1 MDTVLNLLSSYPE
14 TNPYDIEP
22 PIFNLIPDPILEAAH
37 DTEEF
42 RKALRDQTRAYGMN
56 PFIYQYGVCPL
67 MPTARDVLEALK
79 IPMDNYTSPPPLP
92 EACIVQPLEFLEE
105 INPTG
110 RVPIFKVRVHYQE
123 GTSDIR
129 ALKLVSIAVNDVSSA
144 NLNRN
149 SFRITFMFAKRIRR
163 QNGRA
168 EESVDTLRL
177 VEHQQN
183 ASPSSGMRTPTF
195 SFTGFVPRAL
205 SRCVS
210 DG

>member
-1 MDTVLNLLSSYPE
+1 MDTVLNLLSTYPE

-22 PIFNLIPDPILEAAH
+22 PIFNLIPAPIPEAAH

-67 MPTARDVLEALK
+67 MPTAMDVLEALK
-79 IPMDNYTSPPPLP
+79 IPMDNYMSPPPLP

-110 RVPIFKVRVHYQE
+110 RVPIFKVRVYHQE

-129 ALKLVSIAVNDVSSA
+129 ALKLVSIAVIMVAPADLS
-144 NLNRN
+144 RT
-149 SFRITFMFAKRIRR
+149 SFRIKFMFARRIWS
-163 QNGRA
+163 QTGRT
-168 EESVDTLRL
+168 EERVPLRL

-195 SFTGFVPRAL
+195 SSTGFVPRAS